1 MDNVVESVYSQM
13 TELISSGQWKASSK
27 IPTEHELAETF
38 HASRNSIRQAMSQLK
53 ALGLIESK
61 RGYGTVI
68 KKQVA
73 PLTLN
78 DIIPSIM
85 FEIEDNLQIFE
96 FHKGIQIECVKLAC
110 LRYTDEQLSRFIY
123 HTDQLKE
130 NYAKGDMVNAIFH
143 DLACHKII
151 CEMSGNLVFV
161 RASEIIYQ
169 RLEQSFTLIS
179 SSFEYKESIIFHERL
194 ISALQAR
201 NVSFA
206 AAIMEGHQWDT
217 YQKFLSLTGQERK

>member
-1 MDNVVESVYSQM
+1 M
-13 TELISSGQWKASSK
+13 TELISSGQWKAGSK

-110 LRYTDEQLSRFIY
+110 LRYTDEP
-123 HTDQLKE
+123 
-130 NYAKGDMVNAIFH
+130 
-143 DLACHKII
+143 
-151 CEMSGNLVFV
+151 MS
-161 RASEIIYQ
+161 
-169 RLEQSFTLIS
+169 
-179 SSFEYKESIIFHERL
+179 
-194 ISALQAR
+194 
-201 NVSFA
+201 VS
-206 AAIMEGHQWDT
+206 
-217 YQKFLSLTGQERK
+217 